1 MRQGVEMSATNSKQ
15 LDCFKWFTFNVD
27 WFIIWLTIL
36 CLTRMRGIVMQEQF
50 TREQALQLLTKYN
63 KQPFHLEHALT
74 VEGVMGWYA
83 RELGYGAD
91 EEFWRMV
98 GLLHDID
105 FECFPEDHC
114 QKAPELLAEINASPE
129 LIHAVRS
136 HGYSITNDVA
146 PEHQMEK
153 VLFAVDEL
161 TGLIG
166 AGVLMRPSKTVMDM
180 GADSVKRKFKDKHF
194 AAGCSRDVIRQGAEG
209 LGWELKE
216 LFEKTILGM
225 RDCEAKVRE
234 ELPALVASIEE

>member
-1 MRQGVEMSATNSKQ
+1 MENT
-15 LDCFKWFTFNVD
+15 
-27 WFIIWLTIL
+27 
-36 CLTRMRGIVMQEQF
+36 F
-50 TREQALQLLTKYN
+50 TREEALQLLTKYN

-83 RELGYGAD
+83 RELGYGED
-91 EEFWRMV
+91 ETFWRMV

-105 FECFPEDHC
+105 FECYPEEHC
-114 QKAPELLAEINASPE
+114 KKAPELLAEINASPE
-129 LIHAVRS
+129 LIHAVCS
-136 HGYSITNDVA
+136 HGYGLVSDVA

-194 AAGCSRDVIRQGAEG
+194 AAGRSRDVIRQGAEG
-209 LGWELKE
+209 LGWDLKE

-225 RDCEAKVRE
+225 RDCEAKVRG
-234 ELPALVASIEE
+234 ELPVLVASLEQ

>member
-1 MRQGVEMSATNSKQ
+1 MNNT
-15 LDCFKWFTFNVD
+15 
-27 WFIIWLTIL
+27 
-36 CLTRMRGIVMQEQF
+36 F

-83 RELGYGAD
+83 HALGYGEE

-105 FECFPEDHC
+105 FECYPEEHC
-114 QKAPELLAEINASPE
+114 KKAPELLAEIDAPPA
-129 LIHAVRS
+129 LVHAVCS
-136 HGYSITNDVA
+136 HAYGIMSDVA

-194 AAGCSRDVIRQGAEG
+194 AAGCSREVIRQGAEG

-225 RDCEAKVRE
+225 RDCEARVRE
-234 ELPALVASIEE
+234 ELPQLLASIEK

>member
-1 MRQGVEMSATNSKQ
+1 MENT
-15 LDCFKWFTFNVD
+15 
-27 WFIIWLTIL
+27 
-36 CLTRMRGIVMQEQF
+36 F
-50 TREQALQLLTKYN
+50 TREEALQLLTKYN
-63 KQPFHLEHALT
+63 KQPFHLEHAST

-83 RELGYGAD
+83 RELGYGED
-91 EEFWRMV
+91 EAFWRMV

-105 FECFPEDHC
+105 FECYPEEHC
-114 QKAPELLAEINASPE
+114 KKAPELLAEINASPE
-129 LIHAVRS
+129 LIHAVCS
-136 HGYSITNDVA
+136 HGYGLVSDVA

-209 LGWELKE
+209 LAGSSKNYLK
-216 LFEKTILGM
+216 KPSLGCVTVKQRYVKNYRCWLRLLSNNSNVM
-225 RDCEAKVRE
+225 GGETY
-234 ELPALVASIEE
+234 ALRAISANC

>member
-1 MRQGVEMSATNSKQ
+1 MENT
-15 LDCFKWFTFNVD
+15 
-27 WFIIWLTIL
+27 
-36 CLTRMRGIVMQEQF
+36 F
-50 TREQALQLLTKYN
+50 TREEALQLLTKYN

-83 RELGYGAD
+83 RELGYGED
-91 EEFWRMV
+91 EAFWRMV

-105 FECFPEDHC
+105 FECYPEEHC
-114 QKAPELLAEINASPE
+114 KKAPELLAEINASPE
-129 LIHAVRS
+129 LIHAVCS
-136 HGYSITNDVA
+136 HGYGLVSDVA

-153 VLFAVDEL
+153 ILFAVDEL

-194 AAGCSRDVIRQGAEG
+194 AAGCSRDVILQGAEG

-234 ELPALVASIEE
+234 ELPVLVASLEQ